1 MSTPAQ
7 QAAQRDASLLRHAV
21 ETHRR
26 DLRARPAPA
35 AVGMCRA
42 DGWSVGTE
50 HLDGDY
56 DLDTP
61 LGQEMLRRLVAQR
74 PDVLTTL
81 RAWEPKAFVPAASR
95 PAPTAPARTP
105 TRPEENL
112 PPWMHDYLFGSWGG
126 QGPGSE
132 LQSAGVGPGNI
143 VGNAM
148 GAAQGAAYAGMQT
161 GTSGKLAAGAQRVA
175 AGTARTVRIN
185 DYMELYNA
193 NQGKGRPRP
202 RLRVRGL
209 PVQVIAPIEG
219 TAAWRSNARGTAH
232 STRWANPT
240 PQQVRAVGV
249 AAADAR
255 WARYAGWATGKAGTG
270 ILTFAPTLAL
280 DTYNAVQFE
289 LDAGGN
295 WRAGG
300 FDTHK
305 FLVDTAK
312 NQSANAVGL
321 GVSTGIGFVAARAA
335 GSGVAAVAAIGLAV
349 TGWPVIL
356 IALAGG
362 VVAQVVWSSSG
373 MGDRTAN
380 LVDRALK

>member
-26 DLRARPAPA
+26 DLWARPAPA

>member
-209 PVQVIAPIEG
+209 PVQVIAPLEG
-219 TAAWRSNARGTAH
+219 TAAWRSNARGTTH

>member
-7 QAAQRDASLLRHAV
+7 KSAERDATLLRHAV
-21 ETHRR
+21 ESHRR
-26 DLRARPAPA
+26 QVRARPAPA
-35 AVGMCRA
+35 AVGVCRA

-61 LGQEMLRRLVAQR
+61 LGQEMLRRLVSQR

-81 RAWEPKAFVPAASR
+81 SAWEPKAFMPVASR
-95 PAPTAPARTP
+95 PSSPAAARTP

-126 QGPGSE
+126 QGVGSE
-132 LQSAGVGPGNI
+132 LNAAGVGPGNI

-161 GTSGKLAAGAQRVA
+161 GTAGKLAAGAQRVA
-175 AGTARTVRIN
+175 SGAARSVRIN

-209 PVQVIAPIEG
+209 PVQVITPIEG
-219 TAAWRSNARGTAH
+219 TAAWRSNARGTTH
-232 STRWANPT
+232 STRWVNPT
-240 PQQVRAVGV
+240 PQQMRGAGV

-255 WARYAGWATGKAGTG
+255 WTRYAGWATGKAGTG

-289 LDAGGN
+289 LDAGGK
-295 WRAGG
+295 WRASG

-305 FLVDTAK
+305 FVIDSAK
-312 NQSANAVGL
+312 NQSGNVVGL
-321 GVSTGIGFVAARAA
+321 GASVGAGIGATVMF
-335 GSGVAAVAAIGLAV
+335 GAAVA
-349 TGWPVIL
+349 GWPVVL
-356 IALAGG
+356 IGLGFG
-362 VVAQVVWSSSG
+362 IFAQVVWNATG
-373 MGDRTAN
+373 MN
-380 LVDRALK
+380 DRAGALAEQALR